1 VNNQS
6 VGFFKQGVHRRSHE
20 LRVAA
25 VGDQVVLRVSANA
38 SYGKLVLDWAGGAR
52 A

>member
-1 VNNQS
+1 VNTQS
-6 VGFFKQGVHRRSHE
+6 VCFFKQGVHHRGHD

-38 SYGKLVLDWAGGAR
+38 RYGKLVLNWAGGAR